1 LHCCDCH
8 NSHVQS
14 SEEEEVSRCCKKHL
28 CDRLRSW
35 FSNPNRH
42 FPWSFSVMKSLSLSL
57 CLSLTTI
64 SKDLKESC
72 VFFRT
77 LCFYNQI
84 SVEIVCNPL
93 SSLFVTLGDN
103 DCCSVTTDPESAEK
117 KLSGRRKD
125 SLPRQ
130 ANIFQWLSFRH
141 LLQGLPSLSHFDS
154 IDINKHRKLFILYSC
169 LQVRALMYTLY

>member
-1 LHCCDCH
+1 MK
-8 NSHVQS
+8 
-14 SEEEEVSRCCKKHL
+14 SR
-28 CDRLRSW
+28 
-35 FSNPNRH
+35 
-42 FPWSFSVMKSLSLSL
+42 SLSLSL
-57 CLSLTTI
+57 SLSLY
-64 SKDLKESC
+64 DLVGFEGILFS
-72 VFFRT
+72 FQDSSGI
-77 LCFYNQI
+77 FYNQI